1 MCARMDKMKV
11 RVEQIGELY
20 YPQYRRMCVWRNFKT
35 PASVMPGQIYEVS
48 VKFANLEE
56 AKQYA
61 KKFDNII
68 HELN

>member
-1 MCARMDKMKV
+1 MKV

-20 YPQYRRMCVWRNFKT
+20 YPQHRIICLWRNFNT
-35 PASVMPGQIYEVS
+35 PASIMPGQIYEVS
-48 VKFANLEE
+48 VKFDALEE

-68 HELN
+68 HEVN

>member
-20 YPQYRRMCVWRNFKT
+20 YPQYRRMCVWRNFTKL
-35 PASVMPGQIYEVS
+35 SDLPGQRYEVK
-48 VKFANLEE
+48 VKFDNLEE

-68 HELN
+68 HEVN

>member
-1 MCARMDKMKV
+1 MKV

-20 YPQYRRMCVWRNFKT
+20 YPQYRRMCVWRNFMRIVGHELYHET
-35 PASVMPGQIYEVS
+35 I
-48 VKFANLEE
+48 KFDNLEE

-68 HELN
+68 HEVNC

>member
-1 MCARMDKMKV
+1 MKV

-20 YPQYRRMCVWRNFKT
+20 YPQYRRMCLWRNFTKL
-35 PASVMPGQIYEVS
+35 AELPGQIYEVN
-48 VKFANLEE
+48 VKFDNLEE

-68 HELN
+68 HEVN

>member
-1 MCARMDKMKV
+1 MKV

-20 YPQYRRMCVWRNFKT
+20 YSQYRRMCVWRNFKT

-48 VKFANLEE
+48 VKFDNLEE

-68 HELN
+68 HEVN

>member
-1 MCARMDKMKV
+1 MKV

-35 PASVMPGQIYEVS
+35 SVSVMPGQIYEID
-48 VKFANLEE
+48 VKFDNLEK

-68 HELN
+68 HEAN

>member
-1 MCARMDKMKV
+1 MKV

-20 YPQYRRMCVWRNFKT
+20 YPQYRRMCLWRNF
-35 PASVMPGQIYEVS
+35 QEVS
-48 VKFANLEE
+48 NSMTIHSKVMTDVKFDNLEK

-68 HELN
+68 HEVN

>member
-1 MCARMDKMKV
+1 MKV
-11 RVEQIGELY
+11 RVGQIGELY

-61 KKFDNII
+61 KKFNNII
-68 HELN
+68 HEVN

>member
-1 MCARMDKMKV
+1 MKV

-35 PASVMPGQIYEVS
+35 DSPGKAYDID
-48 VKFANLEE
+48 VKFTCLEE
-56 AKQYA
+56 AIKYA

-68 HELN
+68 HEVN

>member
-1 MCARMDKMKV
+1 MKV

-20 YPQYRRMCVWRNFKT
+20 YPQYRRMCVWRNFKI

-61 KKFDNII
+61 KKFDNVI
-68 HELN
+68 HEVN

>member
-1 MCARMDKMKV
+1 MKV

-35 PASVMPGQIYEVS
+35 SVSPMPGQIYEVS

-68 HELN
+68 HEVN

>member
-1 MCARMDKMKV
+1 MKV

-35 PASVMPGQIYEVS
+35 TASTIPGQIYEVS
-48 VKFANLEE
+48 VKFTNLEE

-68 HELN
+68 HEVN